1 VLAGQK
7 AGEFVQ
13 VDADDFVITLLALLD
28 GLAVQIALEDTDV
41 PPPRAYDLTLRFAA
55 GQLGFE

>member
-1 VLAGQK
+1 MLAGQK

-41 PPPRAYDLTLRFAA
+41 PPRAYDLALRFAA